1 MKLFEIQIKPI
12 EGFEKYLNFRETFLK
27 LFHFFNKHP
36 TDNQLGKW
44 WKPTFQKTL
53 SAFLTSN
60 FKALI
65 SVSLFLAVCN
75 FQIKT
80 SSSLHD
86 PEKSFWIV
94 EIFLRLSRKLI
105 RSKVTDK
112 SKLIIS
118 QGSVRTVDTTSA
130 LCRSKLRGPKS
141 KNFC

>member
-94 EIFLRLSRKLI
+94 NFFASFK
-105 RSKVTDK
+105 KVDSQQSNWQIQIDHFTRF
-112 SKLIIS
+112 SQNGGYYIS
-118 QGSVRTVDTTSA
+118 IMSV
-130 LCRSKLRGPKS
+130 
-141 KNFC
+141 